1 MGPAVRFCPVLARG
15 WAWLAVAAARLHVG
29 HTQAGGGGRQA
40 RSDAARAAQNLRTG
54 SQLPPYAQGMP
65 VSGRCPNCG
74 GEFAELERAGVRI
87 DACRSCRG
95 VWLDR
100 GELEQLVERESR
112 VVEGASH
119 DDEDFV
125 REITGRGRRDEHR
138 EHRRDHDDDDHRGSK
153 PAFGLDA
160 QTATRIFQEYS
171 SHQKKRGKKKS
182 LLGELLG

>member
-1 MGPAVRFCPVLARG
+1 
-15 WAWLAVAAARLHVG
+15 
-29 HTQAGGGGRQA
+29 
-40 RSDAARAAQNLRTG
+40 
-54 SQLPPYAQGMP
+54 MP

-100 GELEQLVERESR
+100 GELEQLVKRESQ

-125 REITGRGRRDEHR
+125 REMTGRGPRGQDSEHDR
-138 EHRRDHDDDDHRGSK
+138 GRRRDHDDDDDDDRHREHRGSK
-153 PAFGLDA
+153 PGFGLDA
-160 QTATRIFQEYS
+160 KTATRIFQEYG